1 MLHKCPQ
8 LASRRRVVIDS
19 AATCVRNWCCQCWW
33 PLTQQLHSSLV
44 RLVLFSHNLS
54 FQQNVS
60 KINYSITCHIRTNVA
75 TGWSGYRKILI
86 ARIAKLDLHFCRYRC
101 SNNTLKYF
109 NNYKTL
115 PLTDFQERVVDR
127 VQVFPLS
134 WEELQ
139 CYIALS
145 LPFPSL
151 SFALP
156 ALSYA
161 NHPFQLSYIPL
172 NFFLVWDWYDCS
184 FKQFLSLLANYLEHE
199 FHLTTHRDM
208 GRFGCHRARYDRFY
222 CTYNLRWIIKS
233 YFW

>member
-54 FQQNVS
+54 FRQNVS

-86 ARIAKLDLHFCRYRC
+86 ARIAKLNVHFCRYRC
-101 SNNTLKYF
+101 SKNTLKYF

-115 PLTDFQERVVDR
+115 LLTDFQERVVDR
-127 VQVFPLS
+127 VQVCPLS

-139 CYIALS
+139 CMKL
-145 LPFPSL
+145 
-151 SFALP
+151 
-156 ALSYA
+156 
-161 NHPFQLSYIPL
+161 
-172 NFFLVWDWYDCS
+172 
-184 FKQFLSLLANYLEHE
+184 
-199 FHLTTHRDM
+199 
-208 GRFGCHRARYDRFY
+208 Y
-222 CTYNLRWIIKS
+222 CTFSPSSVSLRRTTCSKLCQSPIQTILNS
-233 YFW
+233 S